1 MSLLRT
7 KIREKVSPVSTV
19 GQPPDRLGK
28 IDCFCVFIA
37 NFYSLKT
44 KKIPA
49 GRLVLGDWLGHY
61 IVFPRVE
68 IFAAF
73 GVRRPVS
80 DDQGLLA
87 TKGQLAC

>member
-1 MSLLRT
+1 M
-7 KIREKVSPVSTV
+7 
-19 GQPPDRLGK
+19 
-28 IDCFCVFIA
+28 
-37 NFYSLKT
+37 
-44 KKIPA
+44 
-49 GRLVLGDWLGHY
+49 LGDWLGHY

>member
-1 MSLLRT
+1 MGTASTLSR
-7 KIREKVSPVSTV
+7 SPDGPRRV
-19 GQPPDRLGK
+19 DRFRGL
-28 IDCFCVFIA
+28 IA

-49 GRLVLGDWLGHY
+49 GRLMLGDWLGHY

>member
-1 MSLLRT
+1 M
-7 KIREKVSPVSTV
+7 
-19 GQPPDRLGK
+19 
-28 IDCFCVFIA
+28 
-37 NFYSLKT
+37 
-44 KKIPA
+44 
-49 GRLVLGDWLGHY
+49 LGDWLGHY

-68 IFAAF
+68 IFAAV